1 MAAREGDEGT
11 CHFKRLAPDL
21 IRRVAG
27 FLHINDVIQNLKPV
41 CRETAACLREHYR
54 NYRLVRKPSSDAWA
68 LVLLAEHPW
77 PGRDFVAHWDTAERW
92 HALNVSARTSL
103 LCLAAS
109 SLHGPSLDV
118 ALRHSACGGLSSS
131 VLGAAVASGDL
142 QACER
147 LLHEGCEVGLDAE
160 LRAARGGHLHALQWL
175 QQRGMLSKPIH
186 ERDVNYIFGAAL
198 AASAGGHAHVLAWLE
213 GQVGGDGQ
221 WGRPPPSPDWRAG
234 MLAVEAAKA
243 GHIGLLDLLA
253 PRVQPRNRRERYEGH
268 KVLVAIAYGCP
279 LAVLQR
285 YYCQGSHSGGGGA
298 EGGAGGGGTGGEGGS
313 WTGEGPLRGTRARE
327 LLSSALASPLADWRQ
342 KVQWLLAQCEGCPTA
357 ALTALTAPPP
367 PQSRPPITPFEVCG
381 KALVTAPEDA
391 SDGANGGKGDGFAA
405 RLAAVRAL
413 GMTLV
418 FSKGLT
424 PDTWSVWSRNPV
436 QLVLHMLPDTQDAQ
450 LRERLLATAAA
461 QRCLPVLQWFQAHE
475 GPGVFTEGHA
485 RSALTGLSWS
495 PVHLVHDDDNL
506 LAVLRF
512 FEAVGVLPQPPA
524 TAAAAE
530 AEAEAAGDAAA
541 GAAAGGSSQHSAKAL
556 AAADVVAAEG
566 AAAGAAGEAVDA
578 AAALRQQWSE
588 ALRESVLFGTGLPV
602 LRYLRERCGVHLGV
616 RGLAVAGCSL
626 EALTWALANSPC
638 ASGNAEVSGGGRVLS
653 HAKHL
658 GPQGHKGG
666 AALCA
671 SSCCVMACVML
682 LPVGGAEAPGGT
694 VQSVHVVRR
703 IPTSPC
709 SSLSAPSGGCA
720 LSTRRRRR
728 GCASTASHSRPL

>member
-1 MAAREGDEGT
+1 
-11 CHFKRLAPDL
+11 
-21 IRRVAG
+21 
-27 FLHINDVIQNLKPV
+27 
-41 CRETAACLREHYR
+41 
-54 NYRLVRKPSSDAWA
+54 
-68 LVLLAEHPW
+68 
-77 PGRDFVAHWDTAERW
+77 
-92 HALNVSARTSL
+92 
-103 LCLAAS
+103 
-109 SLHGPSLDV
+109 
-118 ALRHSACGGLSSS
+118 
-131 VLGAAVASGDL
+131 
-142 QACER
+142 
-147 LLHEGCEVGLDAE
+147 
-160 LRAARGGHLHALQWL
+160 
-175 QQRGMLSKPIH
+175 MLSKPIH

-638 ASGNAEVSGGGRVLS
+638 ASGNAEFSVRTIWGMCALN
-653 HAKHL
+653 
-658 GPQGHKGG
+658 PP
-666 AALCA
+666 AAAWLCEHGFA
-671 SSCCVMACVML
+671 QPPTVEQALEL
-682 LPVGGAEAPGGT
+682 LLKPPHVGGSFAHLQTWLRLVQRSAERATGATAAFVDAQFIAMLGAQELLVKLLEATKWDVLQHQREWLRRLGEGMAGIANGEQEEQQEEDQAEEQEQAEAQAEGEVEGQADGQAERQAEGE
-694 VQSVHVVRR
+694 V
-703 IPTSPC
+703 
-709 SSLSAPSGGCA
+709 A
-720 LSTRRRRR
+720 
-728 GCASTASHSRPL
+728 